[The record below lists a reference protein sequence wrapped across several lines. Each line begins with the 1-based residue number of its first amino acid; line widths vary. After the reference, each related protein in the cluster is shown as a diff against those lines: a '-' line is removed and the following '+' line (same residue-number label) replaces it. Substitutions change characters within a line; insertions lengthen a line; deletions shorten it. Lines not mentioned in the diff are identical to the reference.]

1 MLYNIWRWI
10 QLWILPL
17 GWLLKIYGN
26 QKSLPAA
33 IRTQSG
39 RNYKAVLITTEYGLL
54 FSEKEYMANRT
65 KKLREME
72 YAISKANSQFM
83 DELNSLS
90 PQEKQDYYD
99 MGPIQGDKN

>member
-1 MLYNIWRWI
+1 MLYNLWRWV

-17 GWLLKIYGN
+17 GWLLKIYEAD
-26 QKSLPAA
+26 KSLPAA

-54 FSEKEYMANRT
+54 FSEKEYIANRT

-72 YAISKANSQFM
+72 YAIAQANDKFM
-83 DELNSLS
+83 NELNSLS

-99 MGPIQGDKN
+99 MGPIQSEE